1 MRFRPQCMFILNA
14 FKAIPRLPVSARIIA
29 LGIIPVIGFL
39 AIGAAC
45 MVGDAD
51 VGHEVKT
58 LAYALAVEA
67 EGMQSEQ
74 AGSSLPCRPHS
85 GARGTKPNSQSLLA
99 RRGSPNI
106 MIGGNLPTAR
116 LFGQHHQERAR

>member
-1 MRFRPQCMFILNA
+1 MFILRA
-14 FKAIPRLPVSARIIA
+14 LKAIPRLPVRARIIA

-39 AIGAAC
+39 AIGAAY
-45 MVGDAD
+45 MVPTPTSATR
-51 VGHEVKT
+51 T
-58 LAYALAVEA
+58 LANTLAVEA
-67 EGMQSEQ
+67 EGLQS
-74 AGSSLPCRPHS
+74 GIRSSLPCRPHS
-85 GARGTKPNSQSLLA
+85 GARGTKPISQSLLA